1 MLKKIK
7 PYVIAEVGS
16 NHLGREKLAL
26 KSIILAKKAG
36 ADCVKFQLFDENN
49 LVNNKLKI
57 YKHVNDKKL
66 KYQHE
71 RFKKVKISISQ
82 IKKFSKLAKKI
93 NIDFCV
99 TPFDHLY
106 VKKIKN
112 YVSFFKVASGD
123 INNLELLKEISKT
136 KKDVVISSG
145 MANLKEIKT
154 ALSFFPKKKVTLL
167 HCISSYPTSK
177 KDANL
182 INIEYLKEKFKVK
195 TGYSDHVPGIDV
207 AAKSIFFGAKIIE
220 KHFMPTKSKQAG
232 DYKLSIDYKGLVN
245 LIFQINQNL
254 EIIGKKR
261 VNEFLCEKYGKKT
274 LRRSIYFANDLKKG
288 TKVKKENLTFL
299 RPLEIKGFKIEDY
312 SKIIGKRVK
321 RNVNKHQLVQK
332 KVLYNEK
339 Y

>member
-1 MLKKIK
+1 MLLR
-7 PYVIAEVGS
+7 
-16 NHLGREKLAL
+16 NQ
-26 KSIILAKKAG
+26 
-36 ADCVKFQLFDENN
+36 F
-49 LVNNKLKI
+49 
-57 YKHVNDKKL
+57 
-66 KYQHE
+66 
-71 RFKKVKISISQ
+71 
-82 IKKFSKLAKKI
+82 
-93 NIDFCV
+93 
-99 TPFDHLY
+99 
-106 VKKIKN
+106 
-112 YVSFFKVASGD
+112 
-123 INNLELLKEISKT
+123 
-136 KKDVVISSG
+136 
-145 MANLKEIKT
+145 
-154 ALSFFPKKKVTLL
+154 
-167 HCISSYPTSK
+167 
-177 KDANL
+177 
-182 INIEYLKEKFKVK
+182 
-195 TGYSDHVPGIDV
+195 
-207 AAKSIFFGAKIIE
+207 FFGAKIIE

-232 DYKLSIDYKGLVN
+232 DYKKLSIDYKGLVN